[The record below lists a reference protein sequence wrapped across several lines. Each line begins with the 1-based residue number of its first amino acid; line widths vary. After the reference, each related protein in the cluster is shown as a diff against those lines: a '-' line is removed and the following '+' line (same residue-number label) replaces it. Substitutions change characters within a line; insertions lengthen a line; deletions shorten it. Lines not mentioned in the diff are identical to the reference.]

1 MCLMYLRLTT
11 KAPEIYEILEDY
23 YNDNRKLRLKDS
35 IGSFSIIYIDEMAD
49 KLLVDEVFLGI
60 NLPFIKK
67 RMALEEQ
74 GQIEPRISILENDE
88 NEEEMDE

>member
-1 MCLMYLRLTT
+1 
-11 KAPEIYEILEDY
+11 
-23 YNDNRKLRLKDS
+23 
-35 IGSFSIIYIDEMAD
+35 MAD
-49 KLLVDEVFLGI
+49 SLLVDEVFLGI

-74 GQIEPRISILENDE
+74 GQIEPRISILENEE